1 MPTKSEEIEKIKA
14 ALSPEQQAEL
24 LDDGKG
30 GWQQPVPFAEAERPP
45 FPVDCLPS
53 VVRDYVQQVAQ
64 SIQVPEDMAAVA
76 ALCALA
82 VCCQGKYIIQG
93 KPGYFE
99 PLNIYGVVIA
109 KPGERKS
116 QTLRQMT
123 RPLLEWEK
131 EQNEQLTQSVATS
144 RSQKNILEKQL
155 CTAEKR
161 AAEHP
166 DDQNA
171 YSAAQDLAIQLA
183 EYKEIHP
190 IRLMADDTT
199 QEALA
204 TLMYRNHGAMSVLS
218 AEGGIFDMMSG
229 KYKSVSDIDLFLK
242 AHAGDNVA
250 IDRKGRATEYIENPA
265 LTMLL
270 FAQPDVLS
278 GLMGNAEFR
287 GKGLNG
293 RFLYCVPPSMM
304 GRRDF
309 DTQPIDAA
317 VQAEYDALIYAL
329 LDVPYPQK
337 PNVLTLGNEAH
348 GVLTALFYHIEKQLN
363 EELENMSDWAG
374 KLTGAALRIAG
385 LLHVA
390 QHKENA
396 IQLAVNA
403 DTMIHAVQIARYF
416 LEHAKK
422 AYGMM
427 GADKAEA
434 DAKYI
439 LQKLEKVCGLK
450 VTRSELIRACR
461 GRFENA
467 DAMNQAIKELAE
479 RGYIREVETDVGYN
493 NRKQVVYFI
502 NPYLTGID
510 GKDGKDG
517 L

>member
-1 MPTKSEEIEKIKA
+1 MQKKSEQIEKIKA
-14 ALSPEQQAEL
+14 ALSPEQQANL
-24 LDDGKG
+24 LDDGES
-30 GWQQPVPFAEAERPP
+30 GWQQPVPFDEAQLPS

-131 EQNEQLTQSVATS
+131 EQNEQLEQSVAIS

-155 CTAEKR
+155 RTAEEQ
-161 AAEHP
+161 AAKHP

-171 YSAAQDLAIQLA
+171 YNAAQDLATQLA
-183 EYKEIHP
+183 EYKEVHS

-204 TLMYRNHGAMSVLS
+204 TLMYRNHGVMSVLS

-270 FAQPDVLS
+270 FAQPDVLR
-278 GLMGNAEFR
+278 M
-287 GKGLNG
+287 
-293 RFLYCVPPSMM
+293 
-304 GRRDF
+304 
-309 DTQPIDAA
+309 
-317 VQAEYDALIYAL
+317 
-329 LDVPYPQK
+329 
-337 PNVLTLGNEAH
+337 
-348 GVLTALFYHIEKQLN
+348 
-363 EELENMSDWAG
+363 
-374 KLTGAALRIAG
+374 TG
-385 LLHVA
+385 
-390 QHKENA
+390 
-396 IQLAVNA
+396 
-403 DTMIHAVQIARYF
+403 
-416 LEHAKK
+416 
-422 AYGMM
+422 
-427 GADKAEA
+427 
-434 DAKYI
+434 
-439 LQKLEKVCGLK
+439 
-450 VTRSELIRACR
+450 
-461 GRFENA
+461 
-467 DAMNQAIKELAE
+467 
-479 RGYIREVETDVGYN
+479 
-493 NRKQVVYFI
+493 
-502 NPYLTGID
+502 
-510 GKDGKDG
+510 
-517 L
+517 